1 MLTGLTV
8 TSCSLSVNKMPR
20 VFITGLGLITS
31 IGNDVDTVTT
41 SLREL
46 RHGMVHYEPFRD
58 ATVPIKIAA
67 PVQGFNT
74 DSNDPEDWSFP
85 PKYVIRREILR
96 GMAPNGVYAWC
107 AMQQAIADAGLSDED
122 ISNSQTGIYAASG
135 GSPQLMGHMLNRMH
149 QMGVMRCS
157 PLGIVA
163 AISGTLN
170 FNLVAHFKIKG
181 ASCGFS
187 SACASS
193 SHAMGYAFDDLVMG
207 RQKRMFVVG
216 AEDGNVD
223 SILPFAGMR
232 ALSKQTELTQAS
244 RPFDLARDG
253 FVGTGGAAVLVLE
266 TEDEV
271 TRRGA
276 KVYGEFSGWGQ
287 ASDGHNVAISHTDG
301 AGLRAA
307 MENALR
313 ATDTSVESIDYI
325 NAHATSTPIGD
336 ISEARAMKS
345 FFKTPA
351 ARPAISSTKALTGHG
366 LSLAGAMESAFCAI
380 AIRDGFMPGSAHI
393 TKLDTEC
400 EGLNIIRSTL
410 PAQPHVVL
418 NNSSGFGG
426 ANVSLVFK
434 RAT

>member
-1 MLTGLTV
+1 
-8 TSCSLSVNKMPR
+8 MPR
-20 VFITGLGLITS
+20 VFLTGIGLITS
-31 IGNDVDTVTT
+31 IGNDVPSVTA
-41 SLREL
+41 SLRDL
-46 RHGMVHYEPFRD
+46 RHGFELYPPFQTD
-58 ATVPIKIAA
+58 EIPVKVAA
-67 PVQGFNT
+67 PVKGFQT
-74 DSNDPEDWSFP
+74 DSTDPEDWTFP
-85 PKYVIRREILR
+85 ERYRIRREVIR
-96 GMAPNGVYAWC
+96 GMAPHGVFAWC
-107 AMQQAIADAGLSDED
+107 AMQQALEDARLDEADYSNPDTGL
-122 ISNSQTGIYAASG
+122 YAASG
-135 GSPQLMGHMLNRMH
+135 GSPHLMGHMLQRMH
-149 QMGVMRCS
+149 TLGVMRCS

-163 AISGTLN
+163 SISGTVN

-181 ASCGFS
+181 SSCGFS

-193 SHAMGYAFDDLVMG
+193 SHALGFAYDDLVLG

-232 ALSKQTELTQAS
+232 ALSLQKDPALAS
-244 RPFDLARDG
+244 RPFDAARDG
-253 FVGTGGAAVLVLE
+253 FVGTGGATVLVLE

-271 TRRGA
+271 ARRGA
-276 KVYGEFSGWGQ
+276 KVYCEVAGWGQ
-287 ASDGHNVAISHTDG
+287 ASDGHNVAISHPDG
-301 AGLRAA
+301 HGLRLAI
-307 MENALR
+307 EHALR
-313 ATDTSVESIDYI
+313 SSGTTADEVDYI

-336 ISEARAMKS
+336 VSEVRALKAL
-345 FFKTPA
+345 FKTPS

-380 AIRDGFMPGSAHI
+380 AIKDGFMPGSAHI
-393 TKLDTEC
+393 SQLEPEC

-410 PAQPHVVL
+410 PTQPAVVL

>member
-1 MLTGLTV
+1 
-8 TSCSLSVNKMPR
+8 MPR
-20 VFITGLGLITS
+20 VFITGIGLITS
-31 IGNDVDTVTT
+31 IGNDVETVTT

-46 RHGMVHYEPFRD
+46 RHGIVPYPPFAD
-58 ATVPIKIAA
+58 PSIPVKVAA
-67 PVQGFNT
+67 PVKGFVT
-74 DSNDPEDWSFP
+74 DSNDPEDWTFP
-85 PKYVIRREILR
+85 SPYIIKREILR

-107 AMQQAIADAGLSDED
+107 AMQQAVADAGLTEAE
-122 ISNSQTGIYAASG
+122 ISNEQTGLYAASG
-135 GSPQLMGHMLNRMH
+135 GSPQLMGYMLNRMH
-149 QMGVMRCS
+149 KLGPMRCS

-193 SHAMGYAFDDLVMG
+193 SHAMGYAYDDLVLG

-232 ALSKQTELTQAS
+232 ALSIQTDPALAS
-244 RPFDLARDG
+244 RPFDAARDG

-271 TRRGA
+271 MRRGA
-276 KVYGEFSGWGQ
+276 KVYGEFAGWGQ
-287 ASDGHNVAISHTDG
+287 ASDGHNVAISHPDG
-301 AGLRAA
+301 EGLRVA
-307 MENALR
+307 MVNALK
-313 ATDTSVESIDYI
+313 ATNTSVESIDYI

-336 ISEARAMKS
+336 ISEARALKA
-345 FFKTPA
+345 FFKVPA

-366 LSLAGAMESAFCAI
+366 LSLAGAMETAFCAI

-393 TKLDTEC
+393 SRLDPEC

-410 PAQPHVVL
+410 PAQPSVVL

-426 ANVSLVFK
+426 ANVSLVLK

>member
-1 MLTGLTV
+1 
-8 TSCSLSVNKMPR
+8 MPR

-31 IGNDVDTVTT
+31 IGNDAATVTA
-41 SLREL
+41 SLREM
-46 RHGMVHYEPFRD
+46 RHGMELYPPFQKPE
-58 ATVPIKIAA
+58 VPVKIAA
-67 PVQGFNT
+67 PVKDFAT
-74 DSNDPEDWSFP
+74 ESNDPEDWTFP
-85 PKYVIRREILR
+85 ARYTIRREILR
-96 GMAPNGVYAWC
+96 GMAPHGVYAWC
-107 AMQQAIADAGLSDED
+107 AMQQAVADAGLADAD
-122 ISNSQTGIYAASG
+122 VSNPQTGLYAASG
-135 GSPQLMGHMLNRMH
+135 GSPQLMHYMLNRMH
-149 QMGVMRCS
+149 KVGVMRCS

-163 AISGTLN
+163 SISGTLN

-193 SHAMGYAFDDLVMG
+193 SHALGYGFDDLVLG
-207 RQKRMFVVG
+207 RQKRMFIVG

-232 ALSKQTELTQAS
+232 ALSLQTDPQQAS
-244 RPFDLARDG
+244 RPFDSGRDG

-271 TRRGA
+271 ERRGA
-276 KVYGEFSGWGQ
+276 TPYCEVVGWGQ
-287 ASDGHNVAISHTDG
+287 ASDGHNVAISHPDG
-301 AGLRAA
+301 NGLQAA
-307 MENALR
+307 IENALR
-313 ATDTSVESIDYI
+313 STRTPVDAVDYV

-336 ISEARAMKS
+336 TSEARALKAI
-345 FFKTPA
+345 FKTPA

-366 LSLAGAMESAFCAI
+366 LSLAGAMESAFCAL
-380 AIRDGFMPGSAHI
+380 ALRDGFMPGSAHI
-393 TKLDTEC
+393 TKLDPEC

-410 PAQPHVVL
+410 PAQANIVL

-434 RAT
+434 RVS

>member
-1 MLTGLTV
+1 
-8 TSCSLSVNKMPR
+8 MPR
-20 VFITGLGLITS
+20 VFVTGIGLITS
-31 IGNDVDTVTT
+31 IGNDVPGVTT

-46 RHGMVHYEPFRD
+46 KHGFELYPPFQRD
-58 ATVPIKIAA
+58 DIPVKVAA
-67 PVQGFNT
+67 PVKGFET
-74 DSNDPEDWSFP
+74 DSTDPEDWTL
-85 PKYVIRREILR
+85 PKRYRIRREVIR
-96 GMAPNGVYAWC
+96 GMAPHGVYAWC
-107 AMQQAIADAGLSDED
+107 AMQQALEDARLEEVDYSNPDTGL
-122 ISNSQTGIYAASG
+122 YAASG
-135 GSPQLMGHMLNRMH
+135 GSPHLMGHMLQRMH
-149 QMGVMRCS
+149 TLGVMRCS

-163 AISGTLN
+163 SISGTVN

-181 ASCGFS
+181 SSCGFS

-193 SHAMGYAFDDLVMG
+193 SHALGFAYDDLVLG

-232 ALSKQTELTQAS
+232 ALSLQKDPALAS
-244 RPFDLARDG
+244 RPFDAARDG

-271 TRRGA
+271 ARRGA
-276 KVYGEFSGWGQ
+276 KVYCEVAGWGQ
-287 ASDGHNVAISHTDG
+287 ASDGHNVAISHPDG
-301 AGLRAA
+301 HGLRLAI
-307 MENALR
+307 ERALR
-313 ATDTSVESIDYI
+313 SSGTTADEVDYI

-336 ISEARAMKS
+336 VSEVRALKTI
-345 FFKTPA
+345 FRTPA

-366 LSLAGAMESAFCAI
+366 LSLAGAMESAFCAM
-380 AIRDGFMPGSAHI
+380 ALKDGFMPGSAHI
-393 TKLDTEC
+393 SQLEPEC

-410 PAQPHVVL
+410 PAQPTVVL